1 MTSNGVHY
9 PDLYVMS
16 KFPNLVEELQSFLPR
31 DVKIVKIVPSDTRI
45 KFDKSV
51 FVSPED
57 IKSLQS
63 AEVVVIDSMFLA
75 QMLYQL
81 PNLKWAQNTWTGVE
95 MIFEEVDKTR
105 PPPNFKL
112 TRYVDPYFGELM
124 SNYVIAQIINIERN
138 MYELHEKQKDA
149 EWARPFFP
157 NFRVLSDLVIGV
169 LGAGKLGLSIANH
182 LDREGAKV
190 LAYVKNN
197 RKNPEQ
203 SNIQFTTDMS
213 ELFKVCDY
221 ICNVLP
227 STPDTLGLLDGE
239 VLKACKKKPVFINVG
254 RGDVIKEETII
265 RALNE
270 GWISKAVL
278 DVFSEEPLP
287 PNSALWKMPEVII
300 TPHIGAIPRISGI
313 AKFIAENYMCYIS
326 GKELINEVSWNK
338 GY

>member
-16 KFPNLVEELQSFLPR
+16 KFPNLVEELQSFLPHG
-31 DVKIVKIVPSDTRI
+31 VKIVKIVPSDTRI

-51 FVSPED
+51 VVSQEE
-57 IKSLQS
+57 IKSLQN
-63 AEVVVIDSMFLA
+63 AEVLVIDSMFLA

-95 MIFEEVDKTR
+95 MIFEEVDKSR
-105 PPPNFKL
+105 PAPNFKL

-124 SNYVIAQIINIERN
+124 SNYVVAQIINIERN
-138 MYELHEKQKDA
+138 MYELHEKQKAA

-157 NFRVLSDLVIGV
+157 NFRVLSDLVVGL
-169 LGAGKLGLSIANH
+169 LGAGKLGLSIGNH
-182 LDREGAKV
+182 LVREGTKV
-190 LAYVKNN
+190 LAYVKNT
-197 RKNPEQ
+197 RKNFEQ
-203 SNIQFTTDMS
+203 SDIQFTTDLS
-213 ELFKVCDY
+213 LLCQTCDY
-221 ICNVLP
+221 ICSVLP
-227 STPDTLGLLDGE
+227 STPETQGLLDGE

-254 RGDVIKEETII
+254 RGDIIKEETII

-278 DVFSEEPLP
+278 DVFAEEPLP
-287 PNSALWKMPEVII
+287 SNSVLWKRPEVII
-300 TPHIGAIPRISGI
+300 TPHIGGIPRISGI
-313 AKFIAENYMCYIS
+313 AKFIAENYKYYIS
-326 GKELINEVSWNK
+326 GKELFNEVDWNK